1 VWTSEANG
9 KTFAYPDT
17 LFGTDSH
24 TTMINGLGVLG
35 WGVGGIEA
43 EAAIL
48 GQPIAML
55 IPDVIGFR
63 LSGRLPEGA
72 TATDLVLTV
81 TQMLR
86 RRGVVGKFVEF
97 FGPGLDQLPV
107 ADRATI
113 GNMAPDYGATY
124 GFFPIDKLSL
134 DYLHLTGRDPH
145 RIALV
150 EAYCKV
156 QGLWRDSNTPEPVF
170 TDVVELDL
178 STVEPSLAGPRR
190 PQDRVALKNAS
201 SAFKAELT
209 RSLGVPA
216 SEVGKKVTVKGRNY
230 DIGHGDHLLHQYL
243 QPLGDG
249 RRRSRGAQRPM
260 KRASIRSHG

>member
-1 VWTSEANG
+1 VWTSEADG

-17 LFGTDSH
+17 LLGTDSH

-43 EAAIL
+43 EAAML

-63 LSGRLPEGA
+63 LSGRLSEGA

-97 FGPGLDQLPV
+97 FGPGLDELPV

-113 GNMAPDYGATY
+113 GNMAPEYGATC
-124 GFFPIDKLSL
+124 GFFPIDKVTL
-134 DYLHLTGRDPH
+134 DYLQLTGRDPQ

-150 EAYCKV
+150 EAYCKA
-156 QGLWRDSNTPEPVF
+156 QGLWRDSTTPEPVF
-170 TDVVELDL
+170 TDILELDL
-178 STVEPSLAGPRR
+178 STVEPSLAGPKR
-190 PQDRVALKNAS
+190 PQDRVSLKDAS
-201 SAFKAELT
+201 SAFKA
-209 RSLGVPA
+209 
-216 SEVGKKVTVKGRNY
+216 
-230 DIGHGDHLLHQYL
+230 
-243 QPLGDG
+243 
-249 RRRSRGAQRPM
+249 
-260 KRASIRSHG
+260 